1 MKHSFIVF
9 SNKRLKFVIFSCQF
23 NFRRGKLSMYFLL
36 YILCNLQKAKIN
48 IRPHV
53 TQFLSELSEIFE
65 IIIFT
70 ASHSC
75 YANVIIDY
83 LDPNRQFISYRFFRE
98 SCIQT
103 QQGVYVKDL
112 SIFYQRSLKDLIII
126 DNAPYS
132 FCK

>member
-1 MKHSFIVF
+1 M
-9 SNKRLKFVIFSCQF
+9 
-23 NFRRGKLSMYFLL
+23 
-36 YILCNLQKAKIN
+36 AK
-48 IRPHV
+48 
-53 TQFLSELSEIFE
+53 IFE

-83 LDPNRQFISYRFFRE
+83 LDPQNKYISHRFYRE
-98 SCIQT
+98 SCVKT
-103 QQGVYVKDL
+103 EQGVYIKDL
-112 SIFYQRSLKDLIII
+112 SIFYQRSMKDLIIV